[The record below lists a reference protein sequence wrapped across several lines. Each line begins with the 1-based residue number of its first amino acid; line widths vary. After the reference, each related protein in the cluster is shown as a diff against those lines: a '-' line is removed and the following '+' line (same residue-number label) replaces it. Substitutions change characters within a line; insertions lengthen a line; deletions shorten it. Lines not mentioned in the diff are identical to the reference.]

1 MMNIVLKTDL
11 SNPNMATH
19 FCIPGTQEAE
29 PGGSS
34 VQDEAGLRTDF
45 KASLG

>member
-11 SNPNMATH
+11 SNPDMTIQ
-19 FCIPGTQEAE
+19 FCIPDTQEAE

-34 VQDEAGLRTDF
+34 VQDEAGL
-45 KASLG
+45 